1 MLFEV
6 DIEGHGFTLQ
16 REGRVVSAR
25 IMARRY
31 VDAVDHDEAQ
41 ELAIELLSD
50 ELNALGI
57 KDARAQP
64 VLEVV
69 AIRRLAY
76 DEVAAPEQPPIEW
89 RDGDMP

>member
-6 DIEGHGFTLQ
+6 DIEGHGFALQ
-16 REGRVVSAR
+16 REGRTVSAR

-41 ELAIELLSD
+41 DFAIELLSE
-50 ELNALGI
+50 ELNALVI
-57 KDARAQP
+57 RDARAQP

-69 AIRRLAY
+69 AIRELAY
-76 DEVAAPEQPPIEW
+76 DEATAPEQPPIEW

>member
-1 MLFEV
+1 MRFEV
-6 DIEGHGFTLQ
+6 DIEGHGFALQ
-16 REGRVVSAR
+16 RDGRTVSAR

-31 VDAVDHDEAQ
+31 VEAVDHDEAQ
-41 ELAIELLSD
+41 ELAIELLSE
-50 ELNALGI
+50 ELSALVI

-69 AIRRLAY
+69 SIRELAY
-76 DEVAAPEQPPIEW
+76 NEATAPEQPPIEW

>member
-16 REGRVVSAR
+16 REGKAVPAR

-31 VDAVDHDEAQ
+31 VDAADHDEAQ
-41 ELAIELLSD
+41 ELAIELLSE
-50 ELNALGI
+50 ELNAKVI
-57 KDARAQP
+57 RDVRAQP
-64 VLEVV
+64 VLEVL

-76 DEVAAPEQPPIEW
+76 DEVPEQPPIEW